1 MPGRTQ
7 QNASARKP
15 GHVDMTI
22 DMAALENLRRDHA
35 RQRPRRATCDDGQML
50 GPQEDVHLVADGKR
64 SKRGGRRLDGNI
76 ADHYCPVKSRT
87 NSACTI
93 ISESSCGIGIFSKRV
108 TEKIG
113 SNV

>member
-1 MPGRTQ
+1 
-7 QNASARKP
+7 
-15 GHVDMTI
+15 MTI
-22 DMAALENLRRDHA
+22 DMAALENLRRDRA

-87 NSACTI
+87 NSAGCRLPVLRMCA
-93 ISESSCGIGIFSKRV
+93 SFWKEPAASAFSRK
-108 TEKIG
+108 G
-113 SNV
+113 